1 MKYGSTMSSHLHSI
15 AKIVLKYFQQMAALA
30 LASISLGLPTVHPL
44 LDRGGS
50 AES

>member
-15 AKIVLKYFQQMAALA
+15 TKIVLKYFQQMAALA

-44 LDRGGS
+44 LDRGGR